1 MFESQQL
8 SAVRTPGRQKKKK
21 IKEGIRKNKNLGT
34 DSHAIHHEN
43 RGGWLWLINRDSL
56 DDLEESSV
64 ELGENLVA
72 VFKLK
77 ANVVGFHPCD
87 VLGGKKEKEATRY
100 IWKYSCS
107 TAVFSC
113 QVVKTLIG
121 FKVDMVTKFSSYER
135 AAAQWS
141 VHASTCW
148 MLLPPLIQLYLSSTK
163 SQQRSSQNA
172 LNCITEI
179 KPNNQRAPFEQALG
193 SGKGKKNPERT
204 RLKEEQQSAV
214 TGLPSFLVSTNLWSP
229 LTVQR
234 SNKCLPLSSLPIF
247 WLGWAGGWC

>member
-1 MFESQQL
+1 MRCS
-8 SAVRTPGRQKKKK
+8 
-21 IKEGIRKNKNLGT
+21 
-34 DSHAIHHEN
+34 
-43 RGGWLWLINRDSL
+43 GG
-56 DDLEESSV
+56 E
-64 ELGENLVA
+64 
-72 VFKLK
+72 
-77 ANVVGFHPCD
+77 
-87 VLGGKKEKEATRY
+87 KEKEATRY

-148 MLLPPLIQLYLSSTK
+148 MLLPPLIQLHLSSTK

-193 SGKGKKNPERT
+193 SGKGKKSWENQAQGGAAICCNWFTFISGLHQP
-204 RLKEEQQSAV
+204 LKPFNS
-214 TGLPSFLVSTNLWSP
+214 STL
-229 LTVQR
+229 Q
-234 SNKCLPLSSLPIF
+234 
-247 WLGWAGGWC
+247 